1 MVTEADVKIAY
12 GARRTFN
19 ALEDDE
25 IENEKT
31 NNDSSDGSTWFTM
44 QQTKF
49 SVEKNNKSNLKFQ
62 KIDIDKVMNNNKKW
76 YLNNNLKSQKK
87 LSNILKL

>member
-19 ALEDDE
+19 ALEEGE
-25 IENEKT
+25 IENEET

-49 SVEKNNKSNLKFQ
+49 SVEKNNKSNLKLQ
-62 KIDIDKVMNNNKKW
+62 KIDIDKVMNNKKW

>member
-19 ALEDDE
+19 ALEEGE
-25 IENEKT
+25 IENEET

-49 SVEKNNKSNLKFQ
+49 SVEKNNKSNLKLQ
-62 KIDIDKVMNNNKKW
+62 KIDNDKVMNNDKKW
-76 YLNNNLKSQKK
+76 YLNSNLKSQKK
-87 LSNILKL
+87 NYLIY

>member
-1 MVTEADVKIAY
+1 MVTKADVKIAY

-19 ALEDDE
+19 ALEEDE
-25 IENEKT
+25 IENEET

-49 SVEKNNKSNLKFQ
+49 SVEKNNKSNLKLQ

>member
-19 ALEDDE
+19 ALEEGE
-25 IENEKT
+25 IENEET

-49 SVEKNNKSNLKFQ
+49 SVEKNNKSNLKLQ

>member
-12 GARRTFN
+12 GARHTFN
-19 ALEDDE
+19 ALEEDE
-25 IENEKT
+25 IENEET

-49 SVEKNNKSNLKFQ
+49 SVEKNNKSNLKLQ